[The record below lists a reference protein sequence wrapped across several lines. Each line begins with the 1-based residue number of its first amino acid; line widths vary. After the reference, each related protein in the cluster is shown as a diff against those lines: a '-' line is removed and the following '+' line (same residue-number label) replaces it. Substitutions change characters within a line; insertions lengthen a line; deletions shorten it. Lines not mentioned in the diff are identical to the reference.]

1 VVAVEITLQWIRTSW
16 TKHCRSGKAAALKNA
31 APTGFLVSP
40 VPASFAQVIRMSA
53 YVAVNDLA

>member
-1 VVAVEITLQWIRTSW
+1 MEITLQWIRTSW

>member
-1 VVAVEITLQWIRTSW
+1 MEITMQWIRTSW
-16 TKHCRSGKAAALKNA
+16 TKHSRGGKAAALRNA

-53 YVAVNDLA
+53 YIAVNNLA

>member
-1 VVAVEITLQWIRTSW
+1 MQWIRTSW
-16 TKHCRSGKAAALKNA
+16 TKHSRGSKAAALRNA
-31 APTGFLVSP
+31 APTGFLVSL

>member
-1 VVAVEITLQWIRTSW
+1 MEITLQWIRTSW

-53 YVAVNDLA
+53 YVAVNNLA